1 MNTPAPDTEIS
12 PQSLRSSLTS
22 FWSAVCDI
30 RAKDGWIAI
39 ALPLLLP
46 DGWQVEVFVQQY
58 SAKGIHISDH
68 GSVWNILESAGLNTD
83 NKGKWSW
90 LNELCNQYGVGFE
103 EEGAYINAR
112 TDESARY
119 IHLFGLFIAAVAQ
132 RATVMSKR
140 APSVRPLCATLA
152 LQQSFCRLGITPRQ
166 KVQYS
171 VAGDTIT
178 VENTI
183 KGPRHTLLLQPVER
197 HKEGK
202 ELLELWAYRLR
213 EIRETNPSQY
223 RTGIVY
229 SEETITAPPSI
240 MNRLAPSC
248 DFIISSLYPEV
259 IDKSIREY
267 TG

>member
-1 MNTPAPDTEIS
+1 MNTSAPDAEIT
-12 PQSLRSSLTS
+12 PQSLRTSLSS

-30 RAKDGWIAI
+30 RCKDGWIAI

-58 SAKGIHISDH
+58 SARGIHITDH
-68 GSVWNILESAGLNTD
+68 GRVWNILESAGLNTD
-83 NKGKWSW
+83 KKSNWSW
-90 LNELCNQYGVGFE
+90 LNELCRQYGVSFE

-112 TDESARY
+112 TDESARH

-132 RATVMSKR
+132 RAEVMSKR

-152 LQQSFCRLGITPRQ
+152 LRQSFHRLGINPIQ
-166 KVQYS
+166 KVQYP
-171 VAGDTIT
+171 VAGDAIT
-178 VENTI
+178 VENTLQ
-183 KGPRHTLLLQPVER
+183 GSRHTLLIQPVER
-197 HKEGK
+197 LKEGK

-213 EIRETNPSQY
+213 EIRETNPVKY

-229 SEETITAPPSI
+229 SEEAITAPPSI